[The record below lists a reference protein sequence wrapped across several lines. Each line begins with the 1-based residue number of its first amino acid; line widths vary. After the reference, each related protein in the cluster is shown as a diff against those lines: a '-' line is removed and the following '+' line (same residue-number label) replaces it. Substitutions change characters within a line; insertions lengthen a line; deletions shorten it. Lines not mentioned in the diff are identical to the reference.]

1 MKKSSLALAFASSAV
16 AMVAFSGTATAATTV
31 ITCGPYYNITTSGAR
46 ATVRECHDGNNVR
59 VNGSVTDLDADGQCG
74 QVYATYNNFVNVT
87 DYSPR
92 ACPKGQTDTFTF
104 PWRAATD
111 AYIYLREI

>member
-1 MKKSSLALAFASSAV
+1 MRHQTWGASAAAV
-16 AMVAFSGTATAATTV
+16 SCNA
-31 ITCGPYYNITTSGAR
+31 YYTIQTSGAIAR
-46 ATVRECHDGNNVR
+46 VRECFDGATVR
-59 VNGSVTDLDADGQCG
+59 VNGTVTDTDADGQCG
-74 QVYATYNNFVNVT
+74 QVYASYNLYQGT

-104 PWRAATD
+104 PWRSGTD